1 MNELGSVFR
10 ASLVGYLLAL
20 AIPLSTMMIGAR
32 VGMPAF
38 VFEHLIV
45 LVVVV
50 MAIAWGMGPAVA
62 MSLAAALGDNIML
75 RDPAGHPTITGLRDV
90 LDLLM
95 FVAVAVTVGWLVASA
110 RRDRAAA
117 EAAVESERHARA
129 DRARLIAMIS
139 HDLATPLSV
148 VRSAVQIARLGG
160 LQSVTDVERVWE
172 RVDTA
177 SARATSLLRT
187 LTDVHSL
194 EAGELKLD
202 VRVVDVCDVIRTVV
216 RMMDRMSERHPI
228 ACVVPDEPAL
238 VECDAER
245 LARVFENLVTNAVK
259 YSPDGGVI
267 GVSLMIQNGEVL
279 VAVRD
284 SGMGVPKDALP
295 HLFERGYRAPEAVA
309 TASGLGLG
317 LSISSEIVERL
328 GGAIEVRGGQPKGT
342 VITVRLPVARESL
355 TRACP
360 VLS

>member
-1 MNELGSVFR
+1 
-10 ASLVGYLLAL
+10 
-20 AIPLSTMMIGAR
+20 MIGSH

-50 MAIAWGMGPAVA
+50 MAIGWGMGPAVA
-62 MSLAAALGDNIML
+62 TSLAAALGDNIML
-75 RDPAGHPTITGLRDV
+75 RDPAGYPTITGLRDV
-90 LDLLM
+90 LDLVM

-117 EAAVESERHARA
+117 EAAAESERRARA

-160 LQSVTDVERVWE
+160 LLTATEVERVWE

-194 EAGELKLD
+194 ETGELKVD

-216 RMMDRMSERHPI
+216 RMMDLMSERHPI
-228 ACVVPDEPAL
+228 ACVVPNEAAL

-245 LARVFENLVTNAVK
+245 LARVFENLVTNAIK
-259 YSPDGGVI
+259 YSPDGGSI
-267 GVSLMIQNGEVL
+267 EVSLTRQDGNVL
-279 VAVRD
+279 VAIRD
-284 SGMGVPKDALP
+284 RGMGIPKDALP
-295 HLFERGYRAPEAVA
+295 HIFERGYRTPEAVA
-309 TASGLGLG
+309 MASGLGLG
-317 LSISSEIVERL
+317 LSISSEIVTRF
-328 GGAIEVRGGQPKGT
+328 GGAIEVRSGQPKGT
-342 VITVRLPVARESL
+342 TVTVRLPIAAGSCTPELIADNARVS
-355 TRACP
+355 TQFDNQR
-360 VLS
+360 VG